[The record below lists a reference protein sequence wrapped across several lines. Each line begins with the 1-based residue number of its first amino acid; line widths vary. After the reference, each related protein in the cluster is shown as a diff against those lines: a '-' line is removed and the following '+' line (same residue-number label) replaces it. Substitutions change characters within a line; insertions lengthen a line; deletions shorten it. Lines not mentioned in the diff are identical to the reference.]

1 MRVSYLLATVAGAST
16 ASAGVMRIAANTL
29 AWNWTVTEWGA
40 GCSKGACSYDFN
52 VTGIGNGTAHPAKPA
67 FKAYCSGQGEGADY
81 RACTALED
89 AGTEYAVVAKL
100 LPRNATNETLSR
112 PEIQVS
118 LKFTDLN
125 TSSTWWNYTGKA
137 EAKYNQFSG
146 PRMNFTIAPD
156 TIFGAA

>member
-1 MRVSYLLATVAGAST
+1 M
-16 ASAGVMRIAANTL
+16 
-29 AWNWTVTEWGA
+29 
-40 GCSKGACSYDFN
+40 
-52 VTGIGNGTAHPAKPA
+52 TGIGNGTAHPAKPS

-81 RACTALED
+81 RACTNIGD
-89 AGTEYAVVAKL
+89 ADTKYSVVAKL
-100 LPRNATNETLSR
+100 LPHNSTNETLAR

-137 EAKYNQFSG
+137 ETKYNSFAG
-146 PRMNFTIAPD
+146 PRLNFTIAPD